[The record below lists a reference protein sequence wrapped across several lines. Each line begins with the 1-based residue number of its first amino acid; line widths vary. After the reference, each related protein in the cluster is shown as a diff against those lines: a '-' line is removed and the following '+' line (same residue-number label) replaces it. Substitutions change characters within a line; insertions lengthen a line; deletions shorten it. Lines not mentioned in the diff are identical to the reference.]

1 MTMVAMSYWPAD
13 TSEPVRETTVG
24 GVLRTAAKAG
34 PDMLAMVAGVP
45 DPGGRRRWTYAELL
59 TEAEQAA
66 RALTARFAPGE
77 RVAVWAPNLPEW
89 VILEYGAALAG
100 LVLVTVNPALRPAE
114 LAYVLNQSGA
124 AGIFLVPEFR
134 SPMAEFLAE
143 VRPAVPALREVV
155 LFTEWADFLAT
166 APARAVLPEV
176 SADDIAQIQYTSGTT
191 GFPKGAELHHRGL
204 TNNARFWA
212 ERIAVQPGEVYVN
225 PMPLFHA
232 AGCGMGVL
240 GAAQRL
246 AVHVPVLAFDPALV
260 LELLE
265 SERAA
270 FFGGVPTMM
279 IAMLGHPDFDRR
291 DLSCLRVAVSGGAP
305 VPAELVRRVEERLGV
320 RFSIVFGTT
329 ECSPLLTVVELDDSA
344 QDRAGTLGR
353 PLPQTE
359 IKIADAATGDLV
371 PVGQA
376 GELCARGYLVM
387 RGYHDA
393 PEATAIAIDAEGW
406 YHTGDVASLDDR
418 GYLRIEGRIKD
429 MIIRGG
435 ENIYPREIE
444 DVLFDH
450 PAVGEAAVV
459 GVPDQ
464 QWGEVVAAFVRP
476 VPGRP
481 APAPEELRA
490 YCRERVAPYKTPLYW
505 VFVDAFPMTPS
516 GKIQKFKLREGFGID
531 QQSNGQWR

>member
-1 MTMVAMSYWPAD
+1 MTTVATSYWPAD
-13 TSEPVRETTVG
+13 TSEPVLETTVG
-24 GVLRTAAKAG
+24 GVLRAAAAAG
-34 PDMLAMVAGVP
+34 PQMLAMVGGVP
-45 DPGGRRRWTYAELL
+45 DPGQRRRWTYAELL
-59 TEAEQAA
+59 AEAEQAA

-89 VILEYGAALAG
+89 VILEFAAGLAG

-143 VRPAVPALREVV
+143 VRPEVPALREVV
-155 LFTEWADFLAT
+155 FFTDWAAFLGT
-166 APARAVLPEV
+166 APAEAVLPEV
-176 SADDIAQIQYTSGTT
+176 KADDIAQIQYTSGTT

-204 TNNARFWA
+204 TNNARFYA
-212 ERIAVQPGEVYVN
+212 ERLGLRPGEVYVN
-225 PMPLFHA
+225 PMPLFHT

-240 GAAQRL
+240 GAVQSL
-246 AVHVPVLAFDPALV
+246 AVDVPVLAFDPALV
-260 LELLE
+260 LELIE
-265 SERAA
+265 AERGAV
-270 FFGGVPTMM
+270 FGGVPTMM
-279 IAMLGHPDFDRR
+279 IAMLGHPDFERR
-291 DLSCLRVAVSGGAP
+291 DLSCLRAAMSGGAP
-305 VPAELVRRVEERLGV
+305 VPAELVRRVEARLGV

-329 ECSPLLTVVELDDSA
+329 ECSPLLTQVKPDDSA
-344 QDRAGTLGR
+344 QDRAETLGT

-359 IKIADAATGDLV
+359 VKIADVATGGPV
-371 PVGQA
+371 PTGQV

-393 PEATAIAIDAEGW
+393 PEATAAAIDAEGW
-406 YHTGDVASLDDR
+406 YHTGDLASLDGR

-444 DVLFDH
+444 DALFDH
-450 PAVGEAAVV
+450 PAVAEAVVV

-464 QWGEVVAAFVRP
+464 TWGEVVAAFVRP
-476 VPGRP
+476 VPGQPR
-481 APAPEELRA
+481 PAPEELRA
-490 YCRERVAPYKTPLYW
+490 HCQDRLAPYKTPEHW

-516 GKIQKFKLREGFGID
+516 GKIQKYKLRESFTPD
-531 QQSNGQWR
+531 QPPA